1 MTRSRLLIAPAA
13 LALLSAPA
21 LAQQAAPA
29 PGQGAKFFDAT
40 DTNKDGALTQE
51 EVAARFE
58 QLQELRRTRQQGG
71 GMP

>member
-40 DTNKDGALTQE
+40 DTNKDGALSKAE
-51 EVAARFE
+51 WDASG
-58 QLQELRRTRQQGG
+58 RRPEGAGG
-71 GMP
+71 VSPRRR